1 MKVTQDEGFKPI
13 TIVLETPKEAMAF
26 REIMDEI
33 SIQQVGNAA
42 YDLSVELSDMFT
54 DCRLKV

>member
-13 TIVLETPKEAMAF
+13 TIVLQTPQEAMAF

-33 SIQQVGNAA
+33 SSKQVSDAA
-42 YDLSVELSDMFT
+42 YDMSVELSDMFT
-54 DCRLKV
+54 DCTLKI